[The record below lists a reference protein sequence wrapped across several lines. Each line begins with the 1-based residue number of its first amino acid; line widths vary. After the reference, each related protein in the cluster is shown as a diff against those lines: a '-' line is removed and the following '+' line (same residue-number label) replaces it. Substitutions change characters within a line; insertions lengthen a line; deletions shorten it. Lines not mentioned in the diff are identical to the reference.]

1 MADVNSQSGPVTAKA
16 VLLDR
21 AGTVVLWMN
30 EAASQGDADAL
41 AGAFERVPVE
51 RAIPMAE
58 MLGVP
63 AAIREVASDGA
74 ARHLSVK
81 LVSTGRGSVDVVVS
95 IYRLPDANLL
105 VLIDNAWEQGRGRS
119 SDSGTT
125 GSARR
130 RR

>member
-1 MADVNSQSGPVTAKA
+1 MNPRSDPVSAKA
-16 VLLDR
+16 VLLDPEG
-21 AGTVVLWMN
+21 ATVLWMN

-41 AGAFERVPVE
+41 AGAYERVPVE

-63 AAIREVASDGA
+63 AAIRDVASGGT

-81 LVSTGRGSVDVVVS
+81 LVSTGRGSVEVVVS
-95 IYRLPDANLL
+95 IYRLPDENLL
-105 VLIDNAWEQGRGRS
+105 VLIDNAWEQGRKQGAG
-119 SDSGTT
+119 SDATR
-125 GSARR
+125 SARR

>member
-1 MADVNSQSGPVTAKA
+1 MAGVNPQSDPVSAKA
-16 VLLDR
+16 VLLDPEG
-21 AGTVVLWMN
+21 ATVLWMN

-51 RAIPMAE
+51 RAVPMAE

-63 AAIREVASDGA
+63 AAIRDVASDGA
-74 ARHLSVK
+74 ARHLSIK
-81 LVSTGRGSVDVVVS
+81 LVSTGRGSVEVVVS

-105 VLIDNAWEQGRGRS
+105 VLVDNAWEQGRRRS
-119 SDSGTT
+119 ADSDTVR
-125 GSARR
+125 SARR